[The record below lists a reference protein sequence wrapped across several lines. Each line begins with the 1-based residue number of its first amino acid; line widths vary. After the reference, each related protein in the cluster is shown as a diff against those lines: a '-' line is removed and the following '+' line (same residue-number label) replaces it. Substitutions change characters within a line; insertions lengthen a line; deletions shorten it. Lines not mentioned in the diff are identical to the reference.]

1 MTDKEAEDILTKH
14 VEGLKANPCVIVDDC
29 LYKAFNI
36 ALKALN
42 VMRRMKEAYLAD
54 VLKTPLDI
62 DKPMTVKIPL
72 DPIMRNPTA
81 EERNSTA
88 RYIDSISQP
97 TGITIDN
104 VQDYR
109 EPDFNVKEWLSSF
122 NTESATVCFTEVQE
136 LKKRLEV

>member
-1 MTDKEAEDILTKH
+1 MTDKEAEDVLTKH
-14 VEGLKANPCVIVDDC
+14 VEGLKANPYVIVDDC

-54 VLKTPLDI
+54 VSKTPLD
-62 DKPMTVKIPL
+62 
-72 DPIMRNPTA
+72 
-81 EERNSTA
+81 
-88 RYIDSISQP
+88 
-97 TGITIDN
+97 IDN

-109 EPDFNVKEWLSSF
+109 ESDFNVKEWLSSF